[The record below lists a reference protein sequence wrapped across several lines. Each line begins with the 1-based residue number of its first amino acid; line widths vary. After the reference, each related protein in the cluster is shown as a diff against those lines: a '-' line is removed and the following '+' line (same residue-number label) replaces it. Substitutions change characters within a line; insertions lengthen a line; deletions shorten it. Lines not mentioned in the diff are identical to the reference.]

1 MIRNNAVARLRTI
14 VGAAGGL
21 LLLGVGGAAV
31 ADEVGDSGVDL
42 DVTIE
47 EQEPAG
53 ALSLG
58 VAGDSETLTEVEDA
72 SAEHRE
78 FVGELP
84 EVTVTDTRTDV
95 PEGVYWY
102 VTGQASE
109 FTGSEGQ
116 EPITADHLGW
126 APSLV
131 TEGNG
136 EVAPGEEVPTSLDR
150 TTASGTPNNVGLEGQ
165 ELLQLALDSAEASA
179 ANGEWTATADLTL
192 KTPFDVAPGSYGST
206 LTLSLFEEAY

>member
-58 VAGDSETLTEVEDA
+58 VAGDSETLTEVDDA
-72 SAEHRE
+72 
-78 FVGELP
+78 
-84 EVTVTDTRTDV
+84 
-95 PEGVYWY
+95 
-102 VTGQASE
+102 
-109 FTGSEGQ
+109 
-116 EPITADHLGW
+116 
-126 APSLV
+126 
-131 TEGNG
+131 
-136 EVAPGEEVPTSLDR
+136 
-150 TTASGTPNNVGLEGQ
+150 
-165 ELLQLALDSAEASA
+165 
-179 ANGEWTATADLTL
+179 
-192 KTPFDVAPGSYGST
+192 
-206 LTLSLFEEAY
+206 